1 MKFSRV
7 LLISITVLFS
17 QINFANATG
26 DAGCGLGSLI
36 FTSNHKLTQ
45 LLAYTTN
52 MSFGTQTFGI
62 TTGTS
67 NCSSSGIAKVEK
79 QDIFYAESNFDHL
92 TVEMAKGE
100 GENLSAFAQI
110 LGCSDQYVGEF
121 GKMTKQNYEKIFP
134 SHKTT
139 AVEMLQSV
147 KGQMQAHPVLS
158 KECKRIG

>member
-1 MKFSRV
+1 MKFSH
-7 LLISITVLFS
+7 LLLVSFAVLFS
-17 QINFANATG
+17 QSHLANAVG

-45 LLAYTTN
+45 ILATTTN
-52 MSFGTQTFGI
+52 ASFGSQTFGI

-79 QDIFYAESNFDHL
+79 QDIFYAESNFEHL
-92 TVEMAKGE
+92 TIEMAKGE

-110 LGCSDQYVGEF
+110 LGCSDQQVGEF

-139 AVEMLQSV
+139 PVEMLQSV